1 MAARYALSGLGW
13 LNTQIQGLIST
24 EANSPALA

>member
-1 MAARYALSGLGW
+1 MTPRYAFAGL
-13 LNTQIQGLIST
+13 LNTQIHGLIST